1 MESCFNAHRLEVGLI
16 YIMDLLSALL
26 LAVLFKKVAGFL
38 KIKLGWST
46 DGVLALISV
55 PVICLFILFVVHP
68 SLSKWL

>member
-1 MESCFNAHRLEVGLI
+1 
-16 YIMDLLSALL
+16 MDLLSALL